1 MRPKKFTPKGLTLI
15 ELLIVVSLVALVA
28 LTLFTL
34 YTMGQKYFVTE
45 SARADVIRDSRQVLL
60 WISRDIKEACQ
71 VLGSWDVYTSSN
83 NCLILRVPSID
94 GSGLIIDIENQ
105 FDYII
110 YRLNPSFP
118 NQLERII
125 DANDGISSRTDR
137 KRILVA
143 RVDSFLLSSEG
154 VDFSSIAD
162 FSNVSSVDISLT
174 ASQDRYGRS
183 YQDTLNTVVKLRNK
197 SA

>member
-1 MRPKKFTPKGLTLI
+1 MKNKKFTPKGLTLI
-15 ELLIVVSLVALVA
+15 ELLIVVSLVALIL

-71 VLGSWDVYTSSN
+71 VIPSWDTYTSSN
-83 NCLILRVPSID
+83 DCLILQVPSVD
-94 GSGLIIDIENQ
+94 ATGLIIDIESQ

-110 YRLNPSFP
+110 YRLNPSLP

-125 DANDGISSRTDR
+125 DANDAISSRVDDS
-137 KRILVA
+137 RILVT
-143 RVDSFLLSSEG
+143 RVNSFLLSSEG
-154 VDFSSIAD
+154 VEFSSIAD
-162 FSNVSSVDISLT
+162 FATVSSVDISLT
-174 ASQDRYGRS
+174 TSQDRYGRTFH
-183 YQDTLNTVVKLRNK
+183 DTLNTVVKLRNK
-197 SA
+197 SV